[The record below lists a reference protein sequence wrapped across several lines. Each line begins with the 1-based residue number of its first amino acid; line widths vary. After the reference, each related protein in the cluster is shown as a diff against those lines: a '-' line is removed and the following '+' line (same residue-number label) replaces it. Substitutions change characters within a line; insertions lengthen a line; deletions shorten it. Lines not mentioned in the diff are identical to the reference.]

1 MEKFYIVAKSD
12 SGWKSIVG
20 IAYES
25 IDEAR
30 AAIDRLKRKGNST
43 IDFQISKSFPAYVGC
58 GFSNLNYSDIID

>member
-30 AAIDRLKRKGNST
+30 AAIDRFKSKGMLT
-43 IDFQISKSFPAYVGC
+43 GDCKISKELPAYVGA
-58 GFSNLNYSDIID
+58 GFHVLNSSDIVA